1 MRMSD
6 LSSDVCSSDLAGSG
20 VLVVLAQR
28 ALFLSRP
35 IPFLRRLALVVRL
48 LALGQRQFGLD
59 LVALPVQRRGH
70 EGVAVAL
77 DAANQ
82 LVALAPVP
90 QQPAGAAVVGDD
102 VAGGGDQRRDLGAEQ
117 EQLAEA
123 LDRERQTAGGG
134 KEGADVVVT
143 GGRGGETE
151 KIK

>member
-82 LVALAPVP
+82 LVDPAPV
-90 QQPAGAAVVGDD
+90 QQQLADRKSVVWGKSGS
-102 VAGGGDQRRDLGAEQ
+102 VRVDLG
-117 EQLAEA
+117 
-123 LDRERQTAGGG
+123 
-134 KEGADVVVT
+134 
-143 GGRGGETE
+143 GRRI
-151 KIK
+151 IKK